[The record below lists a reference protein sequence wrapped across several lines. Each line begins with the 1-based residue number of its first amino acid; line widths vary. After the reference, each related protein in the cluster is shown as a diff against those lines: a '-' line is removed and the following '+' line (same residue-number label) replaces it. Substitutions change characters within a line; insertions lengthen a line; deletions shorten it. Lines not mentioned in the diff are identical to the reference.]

1 MSKDTT
7 DPGCPADDE
16 TVAARQREALEKR
29 VRAREPAALAEY
41 IELRRAQMLAYIQRQ
56 VSSALA
62 KKIDADDLLQD
73 VSAAALR
80 ALPDYD
86 LGDRDPFS
94 WLCQLAERRII
105 DAHRRFTSQKRSS
118 ERELAID
125 AADPDSSQGGLVNLL
140 VASLTTPSEAFSRD
154 QRQFK
159 LQEAL
164 RHLDETPR
172 EALRLRYVEGL
183 PTKEI
188 AERLGKTDGAVRVM
202 LTRSLSK
209 LQVILG
215 SDAAPK

>member
-164 RHLDETPR
+164 RHLTTR
-172 EALRLRYVEGL
+172 RRARRCGCAMSKACLR
-183 PTKEI
+183 K
-188 AERLGKTDGAVRVM
+188 K
-202 LTRSLSK
+202 SLSGSAK
-209 LQVILG
+209 LTEPY
-215 SDAAPK
+215 A